1 MSAVA
6 CLLFARFWASNR
18 IASAGSWRP
27 ESFHPSPSKCML
39 MSPPSAASPSL
50 IANYTGFVGDIRLRV
65 SNTRDVS
72 SSVRRNIVAFAPPVL
87 ISPVLSIDVRF
98 SAVSIFAIMASAIE
112 AQ

>member
-1 MSAVA
+1 MHADVSTIGG
-6 CLLFARFWASNR
+6 
-18 IASAGSWRP
+18 IAEPDRKL
-27 ESFHPSPSKCML
+27 H
-39 MSPPSAASPSL
+39 
-50 IANYTGFVGDIRLRV
+50 GFVGDIRLRV